1 MSAFG
6 KITKSVY
13 ILLSVFVELLEKS
26 RWDDSCVMLHCNP
39 ETYPYHSEHN
49 TNTKQQHRVA
59 QSSFGEICA

>member
-6 KITKSVY
+6 KINKFVY

-39 ETYPYHSEHN
+39 ETYPYHSEHK
-49 TNTKQQHRVA
+49 TNTKQQQGVV
-59 QSSFGEICA
+59 QSSYGEIWA